1 MMAFHPNGSVQV
13 KVNICSC
20 EACILGD
27 LVNCIDEPG
36 KVFFVESGEEDYE
49 LDFEEVDMVEDE
61 CQEEYEMRS
70 STVLEIIEKGDVVA
84 LYSDTSFDLFYL
96 CKVISFG
103 VAQEQLIDKYNHV
116 IEKGAPYLEVQYY
129 DKKSNTLRKTSV
141 IYKSVKGSAYVQPPQ
156 VMCPK
161 VNVMNVGTDIHIAR
175 DEFQWLCDSI

>member
-1 MMAFHPNGSVQV
+1 M
-13 KVNICSC
+13 
-20 EACILGD
+20 E
-27 LVNCIDEPG
+27 
-36 KVFFVESGEEDYE
+36 
-49 LDFEEVDMVEDE
+49 
-61 CQEEYEMRS
+61 
-70 STVLEIIEKGDVVA
+70 
-84 LYSDTSFDLFYL
+84 
-96 CKVISFG
+96 
-103 VAQEQLIDKYNHV
+103 LIDKYNHV